1 MNQCNDPELD
11 EELKDKE
18 LVIEQTLPCGRD
30 VCVQCGMCE
39 LYASGKTT

>member
-1 MNQCNDPELD
+1 MNQCNAPELD

-30 VCVQCGMCE
+30 VCVIWVE
-39 LYASGKTT
+39 K